1 MTNNETTS
9 RVQLI
14 RHEIKRRTLD
24 VVSVETIS
32 PHFKRITFSGD
43 ALTDF
48 ISASFDYHVKFI
60 VNPQASEPVMR
71 DYTPRSYD
79 NKKKELVIEFAMHGE
94 GPANQ
99 WAENVKPGDQAM
111 IAGPRGSR
119 VIPVD
124 YAWHLLM
131 GDETAFPAMSRRME
145 ELPPQAKVT
154 VVALAHDVRDRRAF
168 DSHAQV
174 DIIWVD
180 TAEQLIDW
188 AQACALPAGEGFVWC
203 AAEASIIKSL
213 RMIFI
218 DDKGHDQ
225 NAIRTSAYWKM
236 RTAAF
241 HEEVQ

>member
-1 MTNNETTS
+1 MTDNATTS

-43 ALTDF
+43 TLADF
-48 ISASFDYHVKFI
+48 ISASFDDHVKFI
-60 VNPQASEPVMR
+60 VNPQAAEPVMR

-99 WAENVKPGDQAM
+99 WAENVKAGDQAM

-124 YAWHLLM
+124 YAWHLLI

-145 ELPPQAKVT
+145 ELPAQAKVT
-154 VVALAHDVRDRRAF
+154 LVALAHDVRDRRAF
-168 DSHAQV
+168 DSQAQV
-174 DIIWVD
+174 EIIWVD
-180 TAEQLIDW
+180 TAEQLIEW
-188 AQACALPAGEGFVWC
+188 AQAFVLPAGEGFVWC

-213 RMIFI
+213 RTIFI